1 MSLKSLILLFSTD
14 NLNYFKS
21 NYRPYKVIYQ
31 FLNAYS
37 KSSIRAAVSS
47 LLADGDLEKIVR
59 NGTVCFSLTSKGF
72 KSLSRSFSRPYQRLR
87 TQWDGKWRMIV
98 FDIPEK
104 RREQRGRVR
113 KILKRFGFGRLA
125 NSVYISPSNI
135 NTLEL
140 TLEEI
145 KIKVGGEFN
154 LFAFEMTRSKGLGD
168 HRIIAKKAFCLDDLA
183 KKYNDWIK
191 KTKDSEGKIDILI
204 SYYDTILESDPALPA
219 ELLPPKW
226 PFLKSWAIF
235 IGLLKKKWIL
245 APEKIG
251 N

>member
-21 NYRPYKVIYQ
+21 NYQPYEVIYQ
-31 FLNAYS
+31 FLNDYS

-72 KSLSRSFSRPYQRLR
+72 RSLSRSFLRSYQGLK

-104 RREQRGRVR
+104 KREQRGRVR
-113 KILKRFGFGRLA
+113 EILERFGFGRLT
-125 NSVYISPSNI
+125 NSVYISPFNA
-135 NTLEL
+135 LEL

-154 LFAFEMTRSKGLGD
+154 LFAFEITRSKGLGD
-168 HRIIAKKAFCLDDLA
+168 HKIIAKRAFRLDDLA

-191 KTKDSEGKIDILI
+191 KTKDSEGIDMLI
-204 SYYDTILESDPALPA
+204 SYYDTILESDPALPE
-219 ELLPPKW
+219 ELLPLDW
-226 PFLKSWAIF
+226 PFIKSWTIF
-235 IGLLKKKWIL
+235 IGFLKKKRIL
-245 APEKIG
+245 ATEKTG